1 MKHFVIN
8 PESNPELA
16 KELEDLLSDYRPC
29 IKSVRDN
36 CIKINKDLH
45 NQLFMYGYT
54 PEIVSGLYRVNDHY
68 GWLDPEDFTPGE
80 LVKIR
85 DMFGSLSRESLE
97 DYVDSL
103 PDTEKEQYR
112 LIPHVF
118 LVLDDLILDASSD
131 MFLGEITPDRY
142 LDEDGEPIIRY

>member
-1 MKHFVIN
+1 MENIVIN
-8 PESNPELA
+8 PEANPELA
-16 KELEDLLSDYRPC
+16 RELNELLSDYIPSV
-29 IKSVRDN
+29 KSVRDN
-36 CIKINKDLH
+36 CIAINKEL
-45 NQLFMYGYT
+45 NNELFMNGYT
-54 PEIVSGLYRVNDHY
+54 PEIVSGLFRVDDYY

-103 PDTEKEQYR
+103 PQKEKDQYR

-118 LVLDDLILDASSD
+118 LVLDDLILDASSE
-131 MFLGEITPDRY
+131 MFSVKNSPDRY
-142 LDEDGEPIIRY
+142 LDEDGNPIIN

>member
-1 MKHFVIN
+1 MENIVIN
-8 PESNPELA
+8 PEANPELA
-16 KELEDLLSDYRPC
+16 RELNELLSDYIPSV
-29 IKSVRDN
+29 KSVGDN
-36 CIKINKDLH
+36 CIAINKEL
-45 NQLFMYGYT
+45 NNELFMNGYT
-54 PEIVSGLYRVNDHY
+54 PEIVSGLFRVDNHY

-103 PDTEKEQYR
+103 PQKEKDQYR

-118 LVLDDLILDASSD
+118 LGLDDLILDASSE
-131 MFLGEITPDRY
+131 MFSVKNSPDRY
-142 LDEDGEPIIRY
+142 LDEDGNPIIN

>member
-1 MKHFVIN
+1 MENIVIN
-8 PESNPELA
+8 PEANPELA
-16 KELEDLLSDYRPC
+16 RELNELLSDYIPSV
-29 IKSVRDN
+29 KSVRDN
-36 CIKINKDLH
+36 CIAINKEL
-45 NQLFMYGYT
+45 NNELFMNGYT
-54 PEIVSGLYRVNDHY
+54 PEIVSGLFRVDNHY

-103 PDTEKEQYR
+103 PQKEKDQYR

-118 LVLDDLILDASSD
+118 LVLDDLILDASSE
-131 MFLGEITPDRY
+131 MFSVKNSPDRY
-142 LDEDGEPIIRY
+142 LDEDGNPIIN

>member
-1 MKHFVIN
+1 MENIVIN
-8 PESNPELA
+8 PEANPELA
-16 KELEDLLSDYRPC
+16 RELNELLSAYIPSV
-29 IKSVRDN
+29 KSVRDN
-36 CIKINKDLH
+36 CIAINKEL
-45 NQLFMYGYT
+45 NNELFMNGYT
-54 PEIVSGLYRVNDHY
+54 PEIVSGLFRVDNHY

-103 PDTEKEQYR
+103 PQKEKDQYR

-118 LVLDDLILDASSD
+118 LVLDDLILDASSE
-131 MFLGEITPDRY
+131 MFSVKNSPDRY
-142 LDEDGEPIIRY
+142 LDEDGNPIIN

>member
-1 MKHFVIN
+1 MENIVIN
-8 PESNPELA
+8 PEANPELA
-16 KELEDLLSDYRPC
+16 RELNELLSDYIPSV
-29 IKSVRDN
+29 KSVRDN
-36 CIKINKDLH
+36 CIAINKEL
-45 NQLFMYGYT
+45 NNELFMNGYT
-54 PEIVSGLYRVNDHY
+54 PEIVSGLFRVDNHY

-103 PDTEKEQYR
+103 PQKEKDQYR

-118 LVLDDLILDASSD
+118 LVLDDLILDASSE
-131 MFLGEITPDRY
+131 MFSVKNSPGRY
-142 LDEDGEPIIRY
+142 LDEEGNPIIN